1 MAKVFPSGW
10 REVNPLADIGRE
22 LETLELLGKCLDDSY
37 TVYHG
42 VHWTNVESKNYAI
55 YGEIDFA
62 VVSPSGKLLLI
73 EQKTG
78 YLDETDDGL
87 EKKYA
92 EKSKNVPFQI
102 ARNAHGLQHRLKQ
115 ALKGNSV
122 FVDSI
127 LYCPDYKIK
136 KLGSAG
142 IDPKRIV
149 DSTRKDQLVEI
160 IQSIIPAD
168 EPNVTV
174 QELLHQFLSD
184 LLEIVPDVNAV
195 IGQTGKLYT
204 RVSGGLS
211 EWAQKI
217 DFTPFRLRVIGTAG
231 SGKTQLALSV
241 FRESIKQGR
250 KPIYVC
256 YNRSLADHVS
266 KVALEGGLVTG
277 YHQLGDRIAKL
288 LGAPIDHLKPGPF
301 AQMEA
306 TLDSYLPSDAQM
318 FDDLIVDE
326 GQDFKPTWA
335 ANLLRL
341 LRPSGKAWWLED
353 PLQNVYSRER
363 IPFDGWVTIRS
374 EANFRSPKRVLSGI
388 NELLGLVPPIV
399 SCSPIEGGD
408 VEVLT
413 YENQGELIPRTI
425 EALDRAI
432 ELGFETKHV
441 ALLSFR
447 GRESSVLTPFTQV
460 GQHTLRSP
468 IQGKYDEFGNPE
480 YSEGEITTDSVHRF
494 KGQAASCVVLT
505 EIDFA
510 QMDENSKIRIF
521 VGATR
526 ATMKLIMVV
535 SSRSLNSMLAK
546 SQSN

>member
-1 MAKVFPSGW
+1 
-10 REVNPLADIGRE
+10 LA
-22 LETLELLGKCLDDSY
+22 DSY

-62 VVSPSGKLLLI
+62 IVSPSGKLLLI

-78 YLDETDDGL
+78 FLDETEDGL

-92 EKSKNVPFQI
+92 QKAKNVPFQI

-115 ALKGNSV
+115 ALKGNIV

-149 DSTRKDQLVEI
+149 DSTRKDQLIQI
-160 IQSIIPAD
+160 IESIIPD
-168 EPNVTV
+168 EEVNATI
-174 QELLHQFLSD
+174 QEMLHQFLSD
-184 LLEIVPDVNAV
+184 LLEIVPDVNAA
-195 IGQTGKLYT
+195 IGQTDRMYT

-217 DFTPFRLRVIGTAG
+217 DFSPFRLRVIGTAG

-250 KPIYVC
+250 KPLYVC

-266 KVALEGGLVTG
+266 KVAPEGGLVTG

-288 LGAPIDHLKPGPF
+288 LGTPIDHLKPGPF

-306 TLDSYLPSDAQM
+306 TLDSYQPSDDQM

-447 GRESSVLTPFTQV
+447 GRESSVLTPFTQI

-494 KGQAASCVVLT
+494 KGQAAPCVVLT

>member
-1 MAKVFPSGW
+1 MARVFPNGW

-22 LETLELLGKCLDDSY
+22 LETLELLGNSLDDSY

-149 DSTRKDQLVEI
+149 DSTRKDQLVSI
-160 IQSIIPAD
+160 IQSIIPAE
-168 EPNVTV
+168 EPNTII
-174 QELLHQFLSD
+174 QEFLHQFLSD
-184 LLEIVPDVNAV
+184 LLEIVPDVNSV
-195 IGQTGKLYT
+195 IGHTDKLYT

-241 FRESIKQGR
+241 FSESIKQGC
-250 KPIYVC
+250 KPLYVC

-266 KVALEGGLVTG
+266 KVAPEGGLVTG

-288 LGAPIDHLKPGPF
+288 LGTPIDHLKPGPF
-301 AQMEA
+301 AQMESI
-306 TLDSYLPSDAQM
+306 LDSYRPNDEQL
-318 FDDLIVDE
+318 FDDLIIDE
-326 GQDFKPTWA
+326 GQDFKPAWA
-335 ANLLRL
+335 ANLIRL
-341 LRPSGKAWWLED
+341 LRPNGKAWWLED
-353 PLQNVYSRER
+353 PLQNVYSRDR
-363 IPFDGWVTIRS
+363 MSFDGWVTIRS
-374 EANFRSPKRVLSGI
+374 DENFRSPKRVLNGI
-388 NELLGLVPPIV
+388 NEILALNPPIT
-399 SCSPIEGGD
+399 SSSPIEGGD

-413 YENQGELIPRTI
+413 YEHQSELIPRTV
-425 EALDRAI
+425 EALDRALEI
-432 ELGFETKHV
+432 GFDLKHI

-447 GRESSVLTPFTQV
+447 GRESSALTPFTQI
-460 GQHTLRSP
+460 GKHILRAP

-480 YSEGEITTDSVHRF
+480 YCDGDICTDSVHRF
-494 KGQAASCVVLT
+494 KGQAAPCVVLT

-510 QMDENSKIRIF
+510 QLDENSKMRIF

-526 ATMKLIMVV
+526 ATLKLILVL
-535 SSRSLNSMLAK
+535 SKRSLDALLNHR
-546 SQSN
+546 

>member
-22 LETLELLGKCLDDSY
+22 LETLELLGSSLDDSY

-62 VVSPSGKLLLI
+62 VVSPSGKILLI

-87 EKKYA
+87 EKKYS

-102 ARNAHGLQHRLKQ
+102 ARNAHGFQHRLKQ
-115 ALKGNSV
+115 ALKGNAV
-122 FVDSI
+122 FIDSI

-149 DSTRKDQLVEI
+149 DSTRKDQLVQI
-160 IQSIIPAD
+160 IQTIIPA
-168 EPNVTV
+168 EEKNAPV
-174 QELLHQFLSD
+174 QELLHHFLSD

-195 IGQTGKLYT
+195 IGQTDKMYT

-231 SGKTQLALSV
+231 SGKTQLALSAY
-241 FRESIKQGR
+241 RESIKQGR
-250 KPIYVC
+250 KPLYVC

-266 KVALEGGLVTG
+266 KVVLEGGLVTG
-277 YHQLGDRIAKL
+277 YHQLGDQIAKL
-288 LGAPIDHLKPGPF
+288 IGAPIDHKKPGPF
-301 AQMEA
+301 TQMEA
-306 TLDSYLPSDAQM
+306 TLDNYRPSDEQM

-341 LRPSGKAWWLED
+341 LRPCGKAWWLED

-363 IPFDGWVTIRS
+363 MPFDGWVTIKS
-374 EANFRSPKRVLSGI
+374 DANFRSPKRVLSGI
-388 NELLGLVPPIV
+388 NDILALSPPIV
-399 SCSPIEGGD
+399 SCSPIDGGD

-413 YENQGELIPRTI
+413 YENQSELILRTV
-425 EALDRAI
+425 EALDRALA
-432 ELGFETKHV
+432 LGFDPKHV

-447 GRESSVLTPFTQV
+447 GRESSGLTPFTQI
-460 GQHTLRSP
+460 GKHTLRSP

-494 KGQAASCVVLT
+494 KGQAAPCVVLT

-510 QMDENSKIRIF
+510 QLDENSKIRIF

-526 ATMKLIMVV
+526 ATMKLILVI
-535 SSRSLNSMLAK
+535 SDRSLGILLKQA
-546 SQSN
+546 

>member
-22 LETLELLGKCLDDSY
+22 LETLELLGNSLDDSY

-78 YLDETDDGL
+78 YLDETEDGL

-149 DSTRKDQLVEI
+149 DSTRKDQLISI
-160 IQSIIPAD
+160 IQSIIPAE
-168 EPNVTV
+168 EPNTTV

-195 IGQTGKLYT
+195 IGHTDRLYT

-217 DFTPFRLRVIGTAG
+217 DFSPFRLRVIGTAG

-241 FRESIKQGR
+241 FRDSIKQGR
-250 KPIYVC
+250 KPLYVC

-266 KVALEGGLVTG
+266 KVAPEGGLVTG

-288 LGAPIDHLKPGPF
+288 LGTPIDHLKPGPF

-306 TLDSYLPSDAQM
+306 TLDSYQPSDDQI

-335 ANLLRL
+335 SNLLRL

-353 PLQNVYSRER
+353 PLQNVYARER

-374 EANFRSPKRVLSGI
+374 EANFRSPKKVLSGI

-413 YENQGELIPRTI
+413 YENQSELIPRTI

-432 ELGFETKHV
+432 DLGFETKHV

-447 GRESSVLTPFTQV
+447 GRESSVLTPFTQI

-494 KGQAASCVVLT
+494 KGQAAPCVVLT

-526 ATMKLIMVV
+526 ATMKLILVL
-535 SSRSLNSMLAK
+535 STRSLK
-546 SQSN
+546 SLIHITE

>member
-1 MAKVFPSGW
+1 MARVFPNGW

-22 LETLELLGKCLDDSY
+22 LETLELLGNSLDDSY

-149 DSTRKDQLVEI
+149 DSTRKDQLVSI
-160 IQSIIPAD
+160 IQSIIPAE
-168 EPNVTV
+168 EPNTII
-174 QELLHQFLSD
+174 QEFLHQFLSD

-195 IGQTGKLYT
+195 IGHTDKLYT

-241 FRESIKQGR
+241 FRESIKQGC
-250 KPIYVC
+250 KPLYVC

-266 KVALEGGLVTG
+266 KVAPEGGLVTG

-288 LGAPIDHLKPGPF
+288 LGTPIDHLQPGPF
-301 AQMEA
+301 AQMESV
-306 TLDSYLPSDAQM
+306 LDSYRPNDDHL
-318 FDDLIVDE
+318 FDDLIIDE
-326 GQDFKPTWA
+326 GQDFKPAWA
-335 ANLLRL
+335 VNLIRL
-341 LRPSGKAWWLED
+341 LRPKGKGWWLED
-353 PLQNVYSRER
+353 PLQNVYSRDR
-363 IPFDGWVTIRS
+363 MSFDGWVTIRS
-374 EANFRSPKRVLSGI
+374 DENFRSPKRVLSGI
-388 NELLGLVPPIV
+388 NEILALNPPIT
-399 SCSPIEGGD
+399 SSSPIEGGD

-413 YENQGELIPRTI
+413 YEHQSELIPRTVD
-425 EALDRAI
+425 ALDRALEI
-432 ELGFETKHV
+432 GFDLKHI

-447 GRESSVLTPFTQV
+447 GRESSALTPFTQI
-460 GQHTLRSP
+460 GKHILRAP

-480 YSEGEITTDSVHRF
+480 YCDGDICTDSVHRF
-494 KGQAASCVVLT
+494 KGQAAPCVVLT

-510 QMDENSKIRIF
+510 QLDENSKIRIF

-526 ATMKLIMVV
+526 ATLKLILVL
-535 SSRSLNSMLAK
+535 SKRSLDALLNHR
-546 SQSN
+546 

>member
-10 REVNPLADIGRE
+10 KEINKFSDMGRE
-22 LETLELLGKCLDDSY
+22 LETLELLCTSLDDSY

-42 VHWTNVESKNYAI
+42 VHWTNIESKNYAI

-62 VVSPSGKLLLI
+62 IVSPSGKILLI

-78 YLDETDDGL
+78 FLDETEDGL

-92 EKSKNVPFQI
+92 QKAKNVPFQI

-115 ALKGNSV
+115 ALKGNVV

-149 DSTRKDQLVEI
+149 DSTRKDQLIQI
-160 IQSIIPAD
+160 IQSIIPA
-168 EPNVTV
+168 EEVNATI
-174 QELLHQFLSD
+174 QEMLHQFLND
-184 LLEIVPDVNAV
+184 LLEIVPDVNAA
-195 IGQTGKLYT
+195 IGQTDRLYT

-217 DFTPFRLRVIGTAG
+217 DFSPFRLRVIGTAG

-250 KPIYVC
+250 KPLYVC

-266 KVALEGGLVTG
+266 KVAPAGGLVTG

-288 LGAPIDHLKPGPF
+288 LGTPIDHLKPGPF
-301 AQMEA
+301 IQMES
-306 TLDSYLPSDAQM
+306 TLDRYYPSDSQL

-341 LRPSGKAWWLED
+341 LHPNGKAWWLED
-353 PLQNVYSRER
+353 SLQNVYSREPLP
-363 IPFDGWVTIRS
+363 IDSWVTIRS
-374 EANFRSPKRVLSGI
+374 DANFRSPKRVLTGI
-388 NELLGLVPPIV
+388 NELLALTPPIV

-408 VEVLT
+408 VEVIT
-413 YENQGELIPRTI
+413 YENQSELIPRTI

-432 ELGFETKHV
+432 EIGFESGHV

-447 GRESSVLTPFTQV
+447 GRESSVFTPFTQI
-460 GQHTLRSP
+460 GKHTLRSP

-494 KGQAASCVVLT
+494 KGQAAPCVVLT

-510 QMDENSKIRIF
+510 KMDENSKIRIF

-526 ATMKLIMVV
+526 ATMKLILVL
-535 SSRSLNSMLAK
+535 SKRSLDILINQPRSL
-546 SQSN
+546 